1 MGNKLTDCIVIY
13 SSKFYVIC
21 GPPNSIP
28 WLHYLR

>member
-21 GPPNSIP
+21 GPP
-28 WLHYLR
+28 